1 MKCKKFVELYKG
13 FMKDLPWPVCIQEVN
28 GNILYINEVF
38 ENIFHISYEKI
49 ISKNFYEDL
58 KIEGLREFNDK
69 VKDKKL
75 TANKIKIESN
85 IYDIYRIPLKDNDD
99 VYAICDI
106 FIDIT
111 EKVNKED
118 QLSMQTSL
126 LRTMVDSL
134 PEIVF
139 FKDKEGKFVDYN
151 TAFKKYCNDLGVDSR
166 REMTCLE
173 IYEDKELI
181 EEIAN
186 IEEETM
192 STRKVKFYEQR
203 IKDKFGKVMIKECM
217 KAPVIDEYEGVQGV
231 VGLVRDITERKKSE
245 KRLRYL
251 SEVDAL
257 TNLYNRYSFEEKIK
271 ELNKEEY
278 LPLGII
284 MGDVNGLKVINDT
297 FGHLEGD
304 KLIVNAADILKEICG
319 EYIFRWG
326 GDEFIVLLPNFDDS
340 KCEDIIRD
348 IQKRCKEVKH
358 DYIQVN
364 IALGNIV
371 KKSIDEDIYECIKN
385 VEKKVYSQKL
395 VENKSVKDSIINSL
409 KKNLENKSY
418 ETSEHAN
425 RVANYAIEIGKR
437 LNFRVSEM
445 DELIASAQLH
455 DIGKIAIDEYI
466 LKKPSKLTDEEYEII
481 KTHCENG
488 YRIINAS
495 SGLET
500 VAKCVLSHHER
511 WDGNG
516 YPFGLTG
523 EEIPLISRIISVAD
537 SYDVMTSNRPYNK
550 PLKHEEAMKEL
561 ERCAG
566 SQFDP
571 NIVREFKLLV
581 ENNALL
587 DINI

>member
-1 MKCKKFVELYKG
+1 MKCKNFVELYKG

-58 KIEGLREFNDK
+58 KIGVLKEFDDRA
-69 VKDKKL
+69 KDKKL
-75 TANKIKIESN
+75 TANKIKIEGS

-139 FKDKEGKFVDYN
+139 FK
-151 TAFKKYCNDLGVDSR
+151 
-166 REMTCLE
+166 
-173 IYEDKELI
+173 
-181 EEIAN
+181 
-186 IEEETM
+186 
-192 STRKVKFYEQR
+192 
-203 IKDKFGKVMIKECM
+203 
-217 KAPVIDEYEGVQGV
+217 
-231 VGLVRDITERKKSE
+231 
-245 KRLRYL
+245 
-251 SEVDAL
+251 
-257 TNLYNRYSFEEKIK
+257 
-271 ELNKEEY
+271 
-278 LPLGII
+278 
-284 MGDVNGLKVINDT
+284 
-297 FGHLEGD
+297 
-304 KLIVNAADILKEICG
+304 AADILKEICG

-326 GDEFIVLLPNFDDS
+326 GDEFIVLLPNFDES

-445 DELIASAQLH
+445 DELIDSAQLH